1 MDTPNHCLPDR
12 SDAAPPSASALAD
25 EIAPRQRSSPEGG
38 LGAAIA
44 RLVFSSSQDPKQTL
58 RLRRFFAAA
67 GTSLLA
73 IGLLFAGQLQGVI
86 SSAAFLQIA
95 AVILLAIVIFYVVFR
110 FRLNLKF
117 PDPSLTEP
125 QMLTATLVVLY
136 AMYSANSGR
145 GAFVTLLL
153 MAFLFGVLR
162 LKARALLLYALFIL
176 AAYGAVIVLLWQF
189 KSETLELRLEF
200 LQWLALAITLPWF
213 ALMGGYISEL
223 RMQLRKS
230 NAQQRHS
237 LEMVKAS
244 EANLAEAQRIARLGS
259 WTLDPA
265 TGATEW
271 SLATYRIFGVDPAQ
285 APLSGEAFLE
295 LIHLEDHHHYNALI
309 RTALREGSRCE
320 SQFRIVS
327 RGGGSCWVHAVAEP
341 VVSENG
347 RAALLRGTFM
357 DINERKQLEHRQALE
372 HNVIRVIAESE
383 NMDDAMP
390 KIIRMVCE
398 TFGWDC
404 GAYWRWDKR
413 DRLLRCSDTWS
424 VNSSDVRE
432 FVMLCK
438 QQGLAPMPAGLIRR
452 VWSTGE
458 PVWIADVSREP
469 SFLRASIAAKAGL
482 HGAFAFPIR
491 IGDELCGVLEFFIR
505 NVCQPDA
512 ALLRMAQSIGLQIG
526 QFIARTTAQKQIR
539 QLAHFDFL
547 TGLPNR
553 TLFNQLL
560 EHALAKAQRH
570 ARQLAI
576 LFIDL
581 DGFKQINDRFGHDAG
596 DHLLVTFTM
605 RLRDSLRRSDP
616 VGRGNGSDTAARLG
630 GDEFVVLIDEF
641 ANPLELEAVAK
652 RILAAASQPFPLA
665 GPEGQVSAS
674 IGISIYPTD
683 GNDIESLTKSAD
695 SAMYRA
701 KQVGKNT
708 YRFFS
713 GTMDL
718 RSPVEGQ
725 ISATESACTSADRLY
740 SRRNA

>member
-1 MDTPNHCLPDR
+1 M
-12 SDAAPPSASALAD
+12 
-25 EIAPRQRSSPEGG
+25 
-38 LGAAIA
+38 A
-44 RLVFSSSQDPKQTL
+44 RIVFGCNQDPKQIL
-58 RLRRFFAAA
+58 RLRRYFAAA

-73 IGLLFAGQLQGVI
+73 IGLLFACWVQGVI

-95 AVILLAIVIFYVVFR
+95 AAILLAILVFYTVFR
-110 FRLNLKF
+110 FGLNLKLS
-117 PDPSLTEP
+117 DPSLTEP
-125 QMLTATLVVLY
+125 QMLTATVVVLC

-145 GAFVTLLL
+145 GAFLILLL
-153 MAFLFGVLR
+153 MAYLFGVLH
-162 LKARALLLYALFIL
+162 LKTRALLVYALFIL

-189 KSETLELRLEF
+189 KPETLDLRLEF

-213 ALMGGYISEL
+213 SLMGGYITEL
-223 RMQLRKS
+223 RAQLRKS
-230 NAQQRHS
+230 NAQQHES
-237 LEMVKAS
+237 LQMVKAS

-259 WTLDPA
+259 WTFDPA
-265 TGATEW
+265 TGAAEW
-271 SLATYRIFGVDPAQ
+271 SLATYRIFGVDAAH

-295 LIHLEDHHHYNALI
+295 LIYLEDHHHYNELI
-309 RTALREGSRCE
+309 RTALREGRRCE

-327 RGGGSCWVHAVAEP
+327 TGGNICWVHAVAEP

-347 RAALLRGTFM
+347 HTALLRGTFM

-372 HNVIRVIAESE
+372 HNVTRVVAESDTI
-383 NMDDAMP
+383 DDAMP
-390 KIIRMVCE
+390 KIIKLVCE
-398 TFGWDC
+398 NFGWDC
-404 GAYWRWDKR
+404 GAYWQWDKR

-424 VNSSDVRE
+424 TNSDEVRE
-432 FVMLCK
+432 FVVRSK
-438 QQGLAPMPAGLIRR
+438 QQGFAPTPAGLIRR

-458 PVWIADVSREP
+458 PVWIADVSGDP

-491 IGDELCGVLEFFIR
+491 IGDELCGVLEFFSR

-512 ALLRMAQSIGLQIG
+512 ALLRMTQSIGLQIG
-526 QFIARTTAQKQIR
+526 QFIARTAAQKQIR

-560 EHALAKAQRH
+560 DHALRKAQRH

-596 DHLLVTFTM
+596 DHLLVTFTL
-605 RLRDSLRRSDP
+605 RLRESLRRSDA
-616 VGRGNGSDTAARLG
+616 VGRHTGSDTAARLG

-641 ANPLELEAVAK
+641 ADLVELEAVAK
-652 RILAAASQPFPLA
+652 RVLAAAEEPFSLA
-665 GPEGQVSAS
+665 GPEGEISAS

-683 GNDIESLTKSAD
+683 GTDIESLTKSAD

-701 KQVGKNT
+701 KQAGKNT

-713 GTMDL
+713 GAMDNRTRVGL
-718 RSPVEGQ
+718 R
-725 ISATESACTSADRLY
+725 
-740 SRRNA
+740 

>member
-1 MDTPNHCLPDR
+1 MYTPTPCLPQTAGAVRRCASGIADDIPVRAHASPGTLLRAGIARVVDTP
-12 SDAAPPSASALAD
+12 
-25 EIAPRQRSSPEGG
+25 
-38 LGAAIA
+38 
-44 RLVFSSSQDPKQTL
+44 SQDPKQIL

-67 GTSLLA
+67 GTALLA
-73 IGLLFAGQLQGVI
+73 IGLFFACQVQGVI
-86 SSAAFLQIA
+86 SQAAFFEIA
-95 AVILLAIVIFYVVFR
+95 ALILIAILFFYVVFR
-110 FRLNLKF
+110 SGLNLKF
-117 PDPSLTEP
+117 TDPSLTEP
-125 QMLTATLVVLY
+125 QMLSATLVVLY
-136 AMYSANSGR
+136 AMYSASSAR
-145 GAFVTLLL
+145 GAFLTLLL
-153 MAFLFGVLR
+153 MAFLFGILR
-162 LKARALLLYALFIL
+162 LRTRALLVYALFIL

-189 KSETLELRLEF
+189 KPETLDLRLEF

-213 ALMGGYISEL
+213 SLMGGYISEL
-223 RMQLRKS
+223 RVQLRKS
-230 NAQQRHS
+230 NAQQHDS

-259 WTLDPA
+259 WTFDPA
-265 TGATEW
+265 TGVTEW
-271 SLATYRIFGVDPAQ
+271 SLATYSIFGVDPAH
-285 APLSGEAFLE
+285 APLSGEDFLQ

-309 RTALREGSRCE
+309 RTALREGRRCE

-327 RGGGSCWVHAVAEP
+327 RGGDSCWVHAVAEP

-347 RAALLRGTFM
+347 HTALLRGTFM
-357 DINERKQLEHRQALE
+357 DINERKQLEQRQALE
-372 HNVIRVIAESE
+372 HNVIRVVAESE
-383 NMDDAMP
+383 NIGDAMP

-404 GAYWRWDKR
+404 GAYWSWDKR

-424 VNSSDVRE
+424 VNSSKVRE
-432 FVMLCK
+432 FVMLSK
-438 QQGLAPMPAGLIRR
+438 RQDFGPKPAGLICR

-458 PVWIADVSREP
+458 PVWIDDVSREP
-469 SFLRASIAAKAGL
+469 SFLRASIAAEAGL

-505 NVCQPDA
+505 NTCQPDA
-512 ALLRMAQSIGLQIG
+512 ALLRMAQSIGMQIG
-526 QFIARTTAQKQIR
+526 QFIARTAAQKQIR

-553 TLFNQLL
+553 TLFNELL

-605 RLRDSLRRSDP
+605 RLRESLRKSDP
-616 VGRGNGSDTAARLG
+616 VGRNAGADTAARLG

-641 ANPLELEAVAK
+641 ASPFELEAVAK
-652 RILAAASQPFPLA
+652 RILAAAAQPFSLA
-665 GPEGQVSAS
+665 GPEGEVSAS

-683 GNDIESLTKSAD
+683 GTDIESLTKNAD

-701 KQVGKNT
+701 KQAGKNT

-713 GTMDL
+713 GTTDL
-718 RSPVEGQ
+718 RSHAQV
-725 ISATESACTSADRLY
+725 R
-740 SRRNA
+740 